1 MEFEWDDNKNFLNC
15 KKHGI
20 DFSEL
25 RKVFNHPM
33 VATVDSRKDYGEV
46 RWVALG
52 DLDGSI
58 VVLVYTEKKNR
69 IRLISAR
76 RATKNEQNIYFEKVY
91 A

>member
-1 MEFEWDDNKNFLNC
+1 MEFEWDENKNFLNRN
-15 KKHGI
+15 KHSI

-25 RKVFNHPM
+25 RKVFNQPM
-33 VATVDSRKDYGEV
+33 VIKIDNRENYGEI

-52 DLDGSI
+52 NMDGLI
-58 VVLVYTEKKNR
+58 VVLVYTEKGNK

-76 RATKNEQNIYFEKVY
+76 RATKNEQKIYFEKVY